1 MLGGAKWNKS
11 GLLPYAIWEGK
22 DTTGDAATVATRVK
36 LTNLIV
42 GSLVFSYMLSMGL

>member
-22 DTTGDAATVATRVK
+22 DTTGGAATVATRVK